1 VSEKTNIEQA
11 NLFIVKSE
19 QQIYKSS
26 MNNPLRTN
34 KTPLLSELLHLN
46 GDLLPYVLQFDS
58 RTAPQIDNAQSS
70 KNEIEFE
77 PVKFS
82 FNCDME
88 KPSNN
93 YDDYFIIEPEHTKQ
107 LELQGANNSLFLSIA
122 RCIIF
127 KIHFVDKKY
136 EFLLRN
142 AFLNDVLPAKPT
154 TFSFDSDMVLQELL
168 RKKLCLYWLSHVVNG
183 EFKSNCK
190 YKK

>member
-1 VSEKTNIEQA
+1 
-11 NLFIVKSE
+11 
-19 QQIYKSS
+19 
-26 MNNPLRTN
+26 MNNLLSAN

-46 GDLLPYVLQFDS
+46 GDLLPFVLQFDS
-58 RTAPQIDNAQSS
+58 HSASQIDSAQSS

-82 FNCDME
+82 FNFDME
-88 KPSNN
+88 KPSTN
-93 YDDYFIIEPEHTKQ
+93 YEDYFIIEPDHTKQ

-122 RCIIF
+122 RCILF

-142 AFLNDVLPAKPT
+142 AFLNDVLPIKAS
-154 TFSFDSDMVLQELL
+154 FSFDSDMVLQELL